1 MAKLRR
7 KFEIIGSR
15 LESYVIQLISK
26 HLNPNERESIIIAPS
41 LKLKRLPDVRADVYL
56 PKGIESTGINCPIMI
71 EIKGSILLSSF
82 YQYGN
87 IAGQWLKC
95 NPDGE
100 FWLIYRESYI
110 SKPKISNTRFRFI
123 SIDELSDLL
132 NDKTYATSDLTANL
146 GQVQIDEIDQSV
158 LIKKARESLVKNNCT
173 IVLGAGISI
182 DAGAK
187 SWNNLLQSL
196 LQSSIE
202 HTPLGQNKDDFN
214 DVNRCCG
221 WSSLIT
227 ARYIMRFMEDTMVIP
242 EIRKILYTRLP
253 NDHINK
259 PSALFIIARLIKQFN
274 IESVITFNYD
284 QFLEEALEKIDVSFM
299 PFVGKGETHKKEL
312 PIYHVHGMVSRND
325 DGPTEL
331 PVLSE
336 REYHA
341 LYADAFHWANIELVR
356 AFTRNTCFFIGL
368 SMTDPNLRRLLDIA
382 KIKDDKSIRHYI
394 FMRKEPVKA
403 GIPNHIKDNKHW
415 AIIENQF
422 RELGL
427 NIIWYNYNEHNPN
440 DHSDLKTQLYR
451 LIGVVK

>member
-1 MAKLRR
+1 MP
-7 KFEIIGSR
+7 R
-15 LESYVIQLISK
+15 LNRNLKILVSGLENYVIQLVNRHLSPEEKESAIIS
-26 HLNPNERESIIIAPS
+26 PS
-41 LKLKRLPDVRADVYL
+41 LKLKRLPKSKADIYL
-56 PKGIESTGINCPIMI
+56 PKGIGSIGIKCPIMI
-71 EIKGSILLSSF
+71 EIKDSILLSSF
-82 YQYGN
+82 YQSGN

-95 NPDGE
+95 NPEGE
-100 FWLIYRESYI
+100 FWLIYHESYI
-110 SKPKISNTRFRFI
+110 HKPVIPNTRFRFI
-123 SIDELSDLL
+123 SIDELSSILRDTTSTSLDKVINQYQVRV
-132 NDKTYATSDLTANL
+132 ND
-146 GQVQIDEIDQSV
+146 IDQFE
-158 LIKKARESLVKNNCT
+158 LIKRAREALIKNNCT

-187 SWNNLLQSL
+187 SWNDLLQSL
-196 LQSSIE
+196 LQNSIE
-202 HTPLGQNKDDFN
+202 HIPLGQNKQDFN

-227 ARYIMRFMEDTMVIP
+227 ARYIMRSMESNIVIP
-242 EIRKILYTRLP
+242 EIRKILYTRAP

-259 PSALFIIARLIKQFN
+259 PSALFITARLIKRFN

-284 QFLEEALEKIDVSFM
+284 QFLEEALVKIKVPFV
-299 PFVGKGETHKKEL
+299 PFVGKGETHKNEL

-325 DGPTEL
+325 DGPSEL

-394 FMRKEPVKA
+394 LMRKEPVKA
-403 GIPNHIKDNKHW
+403 GVPNPAKDNKHW
-415 AIIENQF
+415 AIMESQF

-427 NIIWYNYNEHNPN
+427 NIIWYDYNEHNPD
-440 DHSDLKTQLYR
+440 DHSDLKNQLYH
-451 LIGVVK
+451 LLGVLK